1 MLQKK
6 QRAHLKK
13 ALKARMIYKKN
24 RKIQLKNDLKFQ
36 DQIENNLIFKDQLE
50 NNLVFSNT
58 TNIISQP
65 VIKSKSEIIRKELH
79 IKVDK
84 FQDNQLPNA
93 IYLLN
98 NIVYTKGKNIGE
110 LFSPYL
116 QKKALNFLEKGIYKQ
131 NSDAIY
137 LIQKIKELETKNN
150 NLTKELK
157 KLKKEIHSLK
167 MKEVKANQAKVLN
180 TSKIR
185 SAIQKAKKIT
195 SQNFQKSAKKF
206 FKLNKNEYSSKFMQ
220 LATEISNINGNSIN
234 SSIACTKKFYEFITN
249 DDSKKWISASTL
261 SRWNKEMAILH
272 LNENQPQSW
281 NCSNYG
287 YGLTADESK
296 RGDKKILVTGISF

>member
-1 MLQKK
+1 
-6 QRAHLKK
+6 
-13 ALKARMIYKKN
+13 
-24 RKIQLKNDLKFQ
+24 
-36 DQIENNLIFKDQLE
+36 
-50 NNLVFSNT
+50 
-58 TNIISQP
+58 
-65 VIKSKSEIIRKELH
+65 EL
-79 IKVDK
+79 
-84 FQDNQLPNA
+84 L
-93 IYLLN
+93 
-98 NIVYTKGKNIGE
+98 
-110 LFSPYL
+110 SPYL

-150 NLTKELK
+150 NLTKELE

-167 MKEVKANQAKVLN
+167 MKEVKANQAKALN

-195 SQNFQKSAKKF
+195 PQNFQKSATKF
-206 FKLNKNEYSSKFMQ
+206 FKLNKKEYSGKFMQ

-249 DDSKKWISASTL
+249 DNSKKWISASTL
-261 SRWNKEMAILH
+261 SRWNKEIAILH

-281 NCSNYG
+281 NCPNYG

-296 RGDKKILVTGISF
+296 RGDKKILVTGISFWNIQKDKPMLSILGIENLIHCNSDTVSSNVAKICNQNDINTKQCHFWLTDNTAYMSSEKNGAVKKFNTLSQTKAIHIP